1 MEKDKQKSQKSTKT
15 EIIEVEVMKTPLE
28 TLKESYEVLKKEYSL
43 PKFEEINKDFSIEKI
58 NEEETDYLIR
68 EIRRYISEKINGYL
82 RLTET
87 LIHPTNAQM
96 FVFTMLKSMS
106 KDDSKKLQDIYKR
119 LAEKEI
125 DVIELDLAYNLK
137 KEVEFIKS
145 AFSMWQGVKH
155 DLLELI
161 AKIKKDWKT
170 ANNKKTRE
178 RDYFG

>member
-1 MEKDKQKSQKSTKT
+1 MGKENSKIVEVEITKT
-15 EIIEVEVMKTPLE
+15 QLE
-28 TLKESYEVLKKEYSL
+28 LLKESYKVLEKKYSL
-43 PKFEEINKDFSIEKI
+43 PSFKEINKDFSIEKI
-58 NEEETDYLIR
+58 NEEETDYLVR
-68 EIRRYISEKINGYL
+68 EVRRYISEKINGYL

-87 LIHPTNAQM
+87 LIHPNNAQM

-161 AKIKKDWKT
+161 AKIKKDWKSGIKGT
-170 ANNKKTRE
+170 SKD